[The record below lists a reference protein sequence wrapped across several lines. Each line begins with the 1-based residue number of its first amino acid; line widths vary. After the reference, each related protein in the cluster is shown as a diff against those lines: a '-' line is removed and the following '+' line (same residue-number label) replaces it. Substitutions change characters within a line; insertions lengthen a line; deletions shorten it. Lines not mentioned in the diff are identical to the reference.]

1 MESME
6 SKEVALTKS
15 LGLFGLVLF
24 GLAYMTP
31 MIVFGTYGVLYE
43 VSTGNV
49 ASSYLVALI
58 AMLFTAGSYAL
69 MAYKYP
75 SSGSSYT
82 YVSKVFGD
90 KIGFLAGW
98 TILLDYLF
106 LPMVIWLIGGIYLE
120 AMAPS
125 IPQWFWIMAFIV
137 LTSALNLIGFNVA
150 KKVNLVL
157 MLIQIGVIIA
167 FCALALMYIQN
178 SSNAIAVPSINNFT
192 GNKLTAIFSGAAIAC
207 YSFLGFD
214 AVSTMAEETENPKHN
229 VPKAILLVTF
239 LGGVIFIIS
248 SWILS
253 NAFPNISVFAA
264 ESASADIAKQVGGV
278 IFSSIFIAALV
289 IAQFTSGVS
298 AQASAS
304 RLMFVM
310 GRDGVLPNSF
320 FGKLHKKFNT
330 PYLNILIVGIIGLL
344 ALKMDVATSTSFI
357 NFGAFAAFVLVN
369 LSAFR
374 EYFRLK
380 DSEKNI
386 IQKILHLVV
395 PTIGA
400 IAVLILLA
408 SLDSNAILLGSIWFG
423 MGVLYLIYLIKN
435 GKQLKLDMD

>member
-1 MESME
+1 MEN
-6 SKEVALTKS
+6 KEVTLTKS

-43 VSTGNV
+43 VSNGNV
-49 ASSYLVALI
+49 ASSYLFALI

-69 MAYKYP
+69 MAHRYP

-82 YVSKVFGD
+82 YVSKAFGER
-90 KIGFLAGW
+90 IGFLAGW
-98 TILLDYLF
+98 TVLLDYLF

-120 AMAPS
+120 AMAPG
-125 IPQWFWIMAFIV
+125 IPQWFWVMAFIV

-150 KKVNLVL
+150 KKINLVL
-157 MLIQIGVIIA
+157 MLLQIGVIIA

-178 SSNAIAVPSINNFT
+178 SANVITTPSMANFT
-192 GNKLTAIFSGAAIAC
+192 GSNFVPIFSGAAIAS

-214 AVSTMAEETENPKHN
+214 AVSTMAEETENPKKN

-239 LGGVIFIIS
+239 IGGVIFVIS

-253 NAFPNISVFAA
+253 SAFPDISVFAA

-278 IFSSIFIAALV
+278 VFSSIFIATLV
-289 IAQFTSGVS
+289 IAQFTSGIS

-310 GRDGVLPNSF
+310 GRDGVLPNGF
-320 FGKLHKKFNT
+320 FGKLHAKFNT

-357 NFGAFAAFVLVN
+357 NFGAFTAFVLVN
-369 LSAFR
+369 LSAFS

-380 DSEKNI
+380 NDEKTFK
-386 IQKILHLVV
+386 QKIFHLVI
-395 PTIGA
+395 PTIGT
-400 IAVLILLA
+400 IAVLKLLV
-408 SLDSNAILLGSIWFG
+408 SLDSNAVLLGSIWLGIG
-423 MGVLYLIYLIKN
+423 MFYLAYLIIN
-435 GKQLKLDMD
+435 GKQLKLDIDEN

>member
-1 MESME
+1 MQN
-6 SKEVALTKS
+6 KDVALQKNLS
-15 LGLFGLVLF
+15 LFGLVLF

-43 VSTGNV
+43 ASAGHV
-49 ASSYLVALI
+49 ATSYLFALI

-82 YVSKVFGD
+82 FVSRVFGE

-125 IPQWFWIMAFIV
+125 IPLWFWIMAFIV
-137 LTSALNLIGFNVA
+137 ITSALNIVGFGVA

-157 MLIQIGVIIA
+157 MLIQIGVVIA

-178 SSNAIAVPSINNFT
+178 SPNSIALPSASSFTNNDF
-192 GNKLTAIFSGAAIAC
+192 APIFSGAAIAC

-214 AVSTMAEETENPKHN
+214 AVSTMAEETENPKYN

-239 LGGVIFIIS
+239 LGGIIFIIS
-248 SWILS
+248 SWILGS
-253 NAFPNISVFAA
+253 AFPDISIFAA

-278 IFSSIFIAALV
+278 IFSSLFIATLV

-304 RLMFVM
+304 RLMFAM
-310 GRDGVLPNSF
+310 GRDGVLPQGF
-320 FGKLHKKFNT
+320 FGRLHAKFRT
-330 PYLNILIVGIIGLL
+330 PYLNILLVGIVGLL
-344 ALKMDVATSTSFI
+344 ALKMNVATSTSFI

-374 EYFRLK
+374 EYFKLK
-380 DSEKNI
+380 DSEKNL
-386 IQKILHLVV
+386 KEKVLHLVV
-395 PTIGA
+395 PIIGA
-400 IAVLILLA
+400 LAVLKLLT
-408 SLDSNAILLGSIWFG
+408 SLDANALLLGSIWLVIG
-423 MGVLYLIYLIKN
+423 IVYLFYLIKK
-435 GKQLKLDMD
+435 GKTLTLDME

>member
-1 MESME
+1 MQNKDVSL
-6 SKEVALTKS
+6 KKS
-15 LGLFGLVLF
+15 LGLLGLVLF

-49 ASSYLVALI
+49 ALSYLFALV

-82 YVSKVFGD
+82 YVSRVFGE
-90 KIGFLAGW
+90 KIGFLTGW

-125 IPQWFWIMAFIV
+125 IPLWFWILAFIV
-137 LTSALNLIGFNVA
+137 LTSALNLIGFGVA

-167 FCALALMYIQN
+167 FCALALLYIQHSAN
-178 SSNAIAVPSINNFT
+178 TAQLPSADAFT
-192 GNKLTAIFSGAAIAC
+192 GSNFAPIFSGAAIAC

-229 VPKAILLVTF
+229 VPKAILLVT
-239 LGGVIFIIS
+239 LIGGIIFIIS
-248 SWILS
+248 SWILGK
-253 NAFPNISVFAA
+253 AFPDISIFAA

-278 IFSSIFIAALV
+278 IFSSVFIATLV

-304 RLMFVM
+304 RLMFAM

-320 FGKLHKKFNT
+320 FGKLHAKFNT
-330 PYLNILIVGIIGLL
+330 PYLNLFIVGIIGLL

-357 NFGAFAAFVLVN
+357 NFGAFAAFILVN

-374 EYFRLK
+374 EYFKLSDTEKTLK
-380 DSEKNI
+380 AKF
-386 IQKILHLVV
+386 LYLVV
-395 PTIGA
+395 PAVGA
-400 IAVLILLA
+400 IAVLKLFT
-408 SLDSNAILLGSIWFG
+408 SLDANALVLGSIWFAIG
-423 MGVLYLIYLIKN
+423 LAYLVYLIMS
-435 GKQLKLDMD
+435 GKTLTLNID

>member
-1 MESME
+1 MQN
-6 SKEVALTKS
+6 KDVALEKN
-15 LGLFGLVLF
+15 LGLFGLILF

-43 VSTGNV
+43 ASTGNV
-49 ASSYLVALI
+49 ATAYLFALI

-82 YVSKVFGD
+82 FVSRVFGD
-90 KIGFLAGW
+90 KIGFLTGW

-125 IPQWFWIMAFIV
+125 IPLWFWIVAFIV
-137 LTSALNLIGFNVA
+137 LTSALNFIGFGVA

-157 MLIQIGVIIA
+157 MLIQIGVVIA
-167 FCALALMYIQN
+167 FCALALMYIQG
-178 SSNAIAVPSINNFT
+178 SSNTIATPSLDILASDN
-192 GNKLTAIFSGAAIAC
+192 LAPIFSGAAIAC

-229 VPKAILLVTF
+229 VPKAILLVTL

-248 SWILS
+248 SWILGS
-253 NAFPNISVFAA
+253 AFPDISVFAA

-278 IFSSIFIAALV
+278 IFSSVFIATLV

-304 RLMFVM
+304 RLMFAM
-310 GRDGVLPNSF
+310 GRDGVLPSGF
-320 FGKLHKKFNT
+320 FGKLHEKFRT
-330 PYLNILIVGIIGLL
+330 PYLNIFIVGIIGLL
-344 ALKMDVATSTSFI
+344 ALRMDIATSTSFI
-357 NFGAFAAFVLVN
+357 NFGAFSAFVLVN
-369 LSAFR
+369 MSAFK
-374 EYFRLK
+374 EYFRL
-380 DSEKNI
+380 DNSERTLK
-386 IQKILHLVV
+386 QKILHLVI

-400 IAVLILLA
+400 LSVFKLLT
-408 SLDSNAILLGSIWFG
+408 SLDANALMLGALWLAI
-423 MGVLYLIYLIKN
+423 GVCYLIYLIVK
-435 GKQLKLDMD
+435 GKTLTLDME

>member
-1 MESME
+1 MQN
-6 SKEVALTKS
+6 KEVVLTKNLS
-15 LGLFGLVLF
+15 LFGLVLF

-49 ASSYLVALI
+49 ATSYLFALI

-82 YVSKVFGD
+82 FVSKVFGE
-90 KIGFLAGW
+90 KIGFLTGW

-125 IPQWFWIMAFIV
+125 IPLWFWIIAFIV
-137 LTSALNLIGFNVA
+137 ITSVLNVIGLGVA
-150 KKVNLVL
+150 KKVNLIL
-157 MLIQIGVIIA
+157 MLIQIGVVIA

-178 SSNAIAVPSINNFT
+178 SANTIAMPSISNLTNN
-192 GNKLTAIFSGAAIAC
+192 NLAPIFSGAAIAC

-229 VPKAILLVTF
+229 VPKAILLVTL
-239 LGGVIFIIS
+239 LGGIIFIIS
-248 SWILS
+248 SWILGS
-253 NAFPNISVFAA
+253 AFPDISIFAA

-278 IFSSIFIAALV
+278 IFSSIFIATLV

-304 RLMFVM
+304 RLMFAM
-310 GRDGVLPNSF
+310 GRDGVLPKSF
-320 FGKLHKKFNT
+320 FGKLHAKFRT
-330 PYLNILIVGIIGLL
+330 PYFNILIVGLVGLL
-344 ALKMDVATSTSFI
+344 ALRMDVATSTSFI

-369 LSAFR
+369 MSAFK
-374 EYFRLK
+374 EYFSLK
-380 DSEKNI
+380 DSEKNV
-386 IQKILHLVV
+386 KEKFLHLVV
-395 PTIGA
+395 PTVGA
-400 IAVLILLA
+400 LAVLKLLT
-408 SLDSNAILLGSIWFG
+408 SLDSNALLLGSIWLAVG
-423 MGVLYLIYLIKN
+423 ICYLIFLITR
-435 GKQLKLDMD
+435 GKKLTLDMD